1 MINFDSA
8 VCDPVQS
15 ELPLVVI
22 YTDGACDPNPGPG
35 GWAAILKSGRREI
48 TLTGGDP
55 DLPAFTKRWF
65 DDVWPE
71 DVTKAKYVESMIAC
85 QRKTGL
91 VDGAIDNSKY
101 HNPAEPDE
109 VDEHCEVG
117 KKLKAYI
124 VSNEGKPKPA
134 ARGGK

>member
-1 MINFDSA
+1 MVKD
-8 VCDPVQS
+8 
-15 ELPLVVI
+15 
-22 YTDGACDPNPGPG
+22 YTDKIAGSIN
-35 GWAAILKSGRREI
+35 ILRTEYTTAGSKRLKALSE
-48 TLTGGDP
+48 LTGGDP